1 MKRRL
6 NQEIINYLNHQSD
19 FVTSEQI
26 AHSLGVSKT
35 TVIRRITEIN
45 SSIENG
51 NQIILSERGRGVK
64 LNPAT
69 YIKLKNST
77 EESVAEERC
86 NEIMKEL
93 LFAAPKRI
101 LTYDVYKNFYV
112 SESVIA
118 KDKLILAK
126 KLEKWNLTLVRSNRH
141 MSVVGCEKD
150 IRAAIMEIVLQL
162 NHTTDILS
170 LEEYC
175 KKINNGNDFLFAIKQ
190 IEFASTALGMPINY
204 PYNISLFS
212 HIYVMMD
219 RIRLCRY
226 VSLYDRRRDLLR
238 EEKLLLPEIYSVCKK
253 IIDNIG
259 HYIGVIPDESELVYL
274 FEYLSTARISKD
286 NAKKINSSISSQ
298 IAQSYIKKVSEKM
311 RQTFSNQLYYELE
324 NHIRYLVQRLLNSV
338 YLPNALLNDI
348 QVEYKTIYKTIC
360 ETSIEVAKEFNL
372 PNISEDEAG
381 FISLYFAKYLEL
393 DRKKINVYIV
403 CTTGIGTSELISVK
417 IRQTFPMINIVGIT
431 SNITISK
438 ILKSGDEQIDLL
450 ITTIPIS
457 QQLNIPTVLVSSIL
471 TNRDIETVKHVM
483 EELGCG

>member
-1 MKRRL
+1 
-6 NQEIINYLNHQSD
+6 
-19 FVTSEQI
+19 
-26 AHSLGVSKT
+26 
-35 TVIRRITEIN
+35 
-45 SSIENG
+45 
-51 NQIILSERGRGVK
+51 
-64 LNPAT
+64 
-69 YIKLKNST
+69 
-77 EESVAEERC
+77 
-86 NEIMKEL
+86 
-93 LFAAPKRI
+93 
-101 LTYDVYKNFYV
+101 
-112 SESVIA
+112 
-118 KDKLILAK
+118 
-126 KLEKWNLTLVRSNRH
+126 
-141 MSVVGCEKD
+141 
-150 IRAAIMEIVLQL
+150 
-162 NHTTDILS
+162 
-170 LEEYC
+170 
-175 KKINNGNDFLFAIKQ
+175 
-190 IEFASTALGMPINY
+190 
-204 PYNISLFS
+204 
-212 HIYVMMD
+212 
-219 RIRLCRY
+219 
-226 VSLYDRRRDLLR
+226 
-238 EEKLLLPEIYSVCKK
+238 
-253 IIDNIG
+253 
-259 HYIGVIPDESELVYL
+259 
-274 FEYLSTARISKD
+274 
-286 NAKKINSSISSQ
+286 
-298 IAQSYIKKVSEKM
+298 M